1 MMRYLVAVLLAALF
15 SGPAHALPED
25 TGEFEGLAFV
35 AETRIPGPDGAPLSL
50 CHRTENFRIMGVTLV
65 SNALEYVLSSDDCTA
80 QITREFSAQQMET
93 AQSLN
98 LVDPALPA
106 VARNSLQRNVQNAA
120 LWVALILAVV
130 AVIIRRI
137 KSLMGR
143 DLRRPM
149 RKKASDR
156 LLTVLCYV
164 GKCDGLVSSK
174 DIGLIVATAQRLTR
188 RTVRSEQVIHI
199 SDHIDLDL
207 SMHDFVAFGRGLRD
221 NEKDIMMRGAFYV
234 ALASGRILPIEH
246 AFLSDLAHG
255 IGMPGEDFRRV
266 MNDSLMDLDL
276 YPPD

>member
-1 MMRYLVAVLLAALF
+1 MMRFLVAFLLTAVL
-15 SGPAHALPED
+15 SGPVQAFSED
-25 TGEFEGLAFV
+25 TGEFEGLEFV
-35 AETRIPGPDGAPLSL
+35 AQTRIPGPAGENLSL
-50 CHRTENFRIMGVTLV
+50 CHRTDDFRIMGLTLV
-65 SNALEYVLSSDDCTA
+65 SNALDYVLSPDGCTA
-80 QITREFSAQQMET
+80 QITRNFSAAQLQT
-93 AQSLN
+93 AQALN

-106 VARNSLQRNVQNAA
+106 VPKNSLERNILNSA
-120 LWVALILAVV
+120 LWVGLILAVM
-130 AVIIRRI
+130 AVIIRRT

-164 GKCDGLVSSK
+164 SKCDGLVSSK
-174 DIGLIVATAQRLTR
+174 DIALIVATAKRLTR
-188 RTVRSEQVIHI
+188 RTVRSEQVVHI

-207 SMHDFVAFGRGLRD
+207 SMHDFVAFGRGLSD
-221 NEKDIMMRGAFYV
+221 SEKDTMMRGAFYM
-234 ALASGRILPIEH
+234 ALASGRILPAEH

-266 MNDSLMDLDL
+266 MNQSLLDMDL